1 MLSSFRSSVLPYLKL
16 LRLPDQLLK
25 PGLLLGISRQH
36 PIPHVV
42 DAGEQGESGVYNL
55 VWPPV
60 GSSQSLLPTQ
70 NAIPLLLT
78 GVGMIATAKAHAPML
93 PRQADG
99 SGRHDRKRG

>member
-1 MLSSFRSSVLPYLKL
+1 LKL

-25 PGLLLGISRQH
+25 PSLLLGISRQH

-42 DAGEQGESGVYNL
+42 DAGEQRESGVYNL

-60 GSSQSLLPTQ
+60 GSSQSLLPAQ

-99 SGRHDRKRG
+99 SGPTFR